1 MDKLT
6 ESDSL
11 ALDIIRKEKS
21 AFESGYSYVT
31 SNIAFRMQGPGG
43 VIEQNRK
50 NYWGVFDS
58 PIDPGSGREK
68 IWQHLTKQFVDF
80 VVKNVDLDTK
90 DISFYAKS
98 PKSRGL
104 TNLVRHIIKNKLD
117 AARFGETLDLIIRQ
131 LAIDGTVVVSTDM
144 HKGKLDVKIV
154 DLLNF
159 FIDPVSTSIAEAN
172 SVIERIVLPLGEF
185 KRLAKKNGWKN
196 ADIQGALDIAR
207 TSTSPN
213 TTPKSVVHE
222 VELWRRRG
230 LAPLFSDTEEPTEI
244 ICSCTD
250 GTWLFHHS
258 EKRKD
263 NKDKG
268 YEEAWYTRVH
278 GRWYGE
284 GVAERLQQYQIWY
297 NTTRNIRINRAFLTQ
312 LGLWAIRK
320 GSGVTPQMLSRL
332 SANGAIPVGDVNND
346 LKQIPMQDASPASY
360 KDDEVIYTE
369 AQRTTGAFDTAV
381 GDSLPAST
389 PATNAAIQNQGAQ
402 SHFTL
407 IREGIG
413 MFIERLVENRIM
425 PLTFADL
432 KVNDLIRMHCEQ
444 DELQEIDE
452 MMVNQELYTQ
462 LEAVQQAGLF
472 IDPMQVEME
481 RQRALQ
487 ALQSQGKQRFVELLQ
502 TLDVTEF
509 DVDVQVT
516 NEEQNTPVMV
526 QNINSMIQVLGSL
539 GMVDAV
545 IDLTRQE
552 ADLLGL
558 DGSKIRPPQPTMQPG
573 FNQAQSMN
581 PQTAPGGNPKEQYAR
596 TLIDNVAPSV
606 TAEPQ

>member
-1 MDKLT
+1 MT
-6 ESDSL
+6 QTTSDSI
-11 ALDIIRKEKS
+11 ALQLIVKEKT
-21 AFESGYSYVT
+21 AFESGLAYVT
-31 SNIAFRMQGPGG
+31 SKIAYKMQGPGG
-43 VIEQNRK
+43 VIEQCRK

-58 PIDPGSGREK
+58 PIDPSSGREK
-68 IWQHLTKQFVDF
+68 VWQHLTKQFVDF

-90 DISFYAKS
+90 DIQFYAKS
-98 PKSRGL
+98 PESRGL
-104 TNLVRHIIKNKLD
+104 TNLVRHIIKNELD
-117 AARFGETLDLIIRQ
+117 EARFGETLDLIIRQ
-131 LAIDGTVVVSTDM
+131 LAIDGTVVVSTEM
-144 HKGKLDVKIV
+144 RNGKLDIKIV

-159 FIDPVSTSIAEAN
+159 FIDPVANSIADAN
-172 SVIERIVLPLGEF
+172 SVIERIVLPLSEF
-185 KRLAKKNGWKN
+185 QRLAKKNDWKN
-196 ADIQGALDIAR
+196 KDIQGILDAAR
-207 TSTSPN
+207 TSTLPN
-213 TTPKSVVHE
+213 ATPKSEVHE

-230 LAPLFSDTEEPTEI
+230 LAALFSDTEEPTEI
-244 ICSCTD
+244 IASCTN
-250 GTWLFHHS
+250 GTWLIHDFS
-258 EKRKD
+258 KRKD
-263 NKDKG
+263 NRDKG

-346 LKQIPMQDASPASY
+346 IKQIPMQDASPASY

-413 MFIERLVENRIM
+413 MFMERLIENRIM
-425 PLTFADL
+425 PLAFADL
-432 KVNDLIRMHCEQ
+432 KVNDLIRMHCDQ

-452 MMVNQELYTQ
+452 MTVNQELYEQ
-462 LEAVQQAGLF
+462 LEALRDQGLF
-472 IDPMQVEME
+472 IDPMQVEAE
-481 RQRALQ
+481 RQRAMQMLQ
-487 ALQSQGKQRFVELLQ
+487 AQGKQRFVTLLQ
-502 TLDVTEF
+502 SMDVSEF
-509 DVDVQVT
+509 DVDVQIT
-516 NEEQNTPVMV
+516 NEDQNTPVMV

-539 GMVDAV
+539 GLTDAV
-545 IDLTRQE
+545 IDLTKQE

-558 DGSKIRPPQPTMQPG
+558 DGSKIKPPQPMQPG

-581 PQTAPGGNPKEQYAR
+581 PQMAPGGNPTQQYPQ
-596 TLIDNVAPSV
+596 TLIDNYSPAVTQEPS
-606 TAEPQ
+606 